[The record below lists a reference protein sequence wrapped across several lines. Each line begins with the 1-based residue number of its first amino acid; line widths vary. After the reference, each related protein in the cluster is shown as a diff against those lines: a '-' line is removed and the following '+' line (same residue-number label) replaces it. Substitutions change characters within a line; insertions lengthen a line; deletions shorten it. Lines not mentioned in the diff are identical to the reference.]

1 MVVPPPLRVAD
12 QHVLAAQLG
21 QHPPGYVAGVGA
33 VHVGREILCPV
44 GQPQAVP
51 LDQRLHAAQRGE
63 RGQQGHVGGV
73 EVLVVQRE
81 RQLLGQ
87 RDGLEMRVVHLPVAG
102 DQGFAPRGRAHRAVP
117 SAGSGASSA
126 ASPGSVRPSR
136 YSRLAPPPVEM
147 CENELS
153 GKPSVR
159 TAAAESP
166 PPTTVS
172 PGTSLIDWATL
183 RVPAANAGN
192 SNTPTGPFQN
202 TVPASLSL
210 PANSALVA
218 GPMSRLSRSAGKS
231 ATDTTS
237 CSASAAKSVAATR
250 STGSTTSTPLRSASA
265 STSDTRSSMSAS

>member
-21 QHPPGYVAGVGA
+21 QHPPGYVAGVGT
-33 VHVGREILCPV
+33 VLVRREILGSV
-44 GQPQAVP
+44 GQPQPVP

-102 DQGFAPRGRAHRAVP
+102 DQGLAPRGRAHSAVPSAGAAP

-153 GKPSVR
+153 GKPRVR

-210 PANSALVA
+210 SANSALVA

-231 ATDTTS
+231 ATGTTS

-250 STGSTTSTPLRSASA
+250 STGSP
-265 STSDTRSSMSAS
+265 